1 MNTRIVQKLSVF
13 AAAMLMAFASC
24 VNDLDTLPLDKDVVI
39 SEDVYAKPENYKGV
53 LAKLYAGLAVSGQQ
67 GPHDMGDISG
77 LDEGFGQYLRA
88 YWYAQE
94 IPTDEAVLG
103 WNDGNLRDYHDMDW
117 TSNNEFVKA
126 LYYRVFYQISLCNE
140 FIRESSPEK
149 LAERGIPEASRTE
162 IALFR
167 EEARFLRALS
177 YWHALDLFGN
187 VPFVTEEDKVGAFF
201 PKQISRAD
209 LFRYVEDELLA
220 IESKLSAPGQIEY
233 GRADQGAVWTLLAKL
248 YLNAEVY
255 IKQPKYTESLTY
267 SKKVIGAGYTLENK
281 YQNLFLADNHKSK
294 ENIFTITQDGLYTR
308 TWGGT
313 TFIIHAAVGGSMVPG
328 NFGISGPWAGLRVT
342 KQFVSKF
349 MNIDGLKSASVA
361 TKSGMA
367 YPVIYVPGGY
377 QKNAGYS
384 AGDWDPASAPNL
396 ASVNSDKNYEG
407 YIYFS
412 KDGDEY
418 KFTEGPNWNVNW
430 GDNDA
435 DGTLESSGAN
445 LKAPKAGL
453 YKINV
458 NLNDMLVKSVKT
470 DWGVIG
476 DATPTG
482 WDSDTNM
489 DFDPVKKEWKIIVE
503 LKKGAFKFRANDG
516 WDINLGDKGA
526 DGILEYGAD
535 NIAIAAAGKYEIK
548 LKLGTPDYTYTV
560 SKFSSD
566 GRQMFYTDGQQIEID
581 DLFEF
586 THGYAI
592 TKWKNITSTGQN
604 GSDLTHCDTDF
615 PMFRLADVYLMYA
628 EAVLRGGTGGDA
640 ATALNYV
647 NQIRTR
653 AYGDNGGNIASS
665 DLNLDF
671 LLNERARELYWEAH
685 RRTDLIRFGK
695 FSGYK
700 YIWAWKGA
708 VKDGK
713 ATDAK
718 FDLYPI
724 PASDIIANPNLKQN
738 TGY

>member
-1 MNTRIVQKLSVF
+1 MNTRIYQKISVF
-13 AAAMLMAFASC
+13 VIIAITALTSC
-24 VNDLDTLPLDKDVVI
+24 VNDLDTLPLDKDVITSV
-39 SEDVYAKPENYKGV
+39 DVYAKPENYKGV

-67 GPHDMGDISG
+67 GAAGMNDLSG

-88 YWYAQE
+88 YWYVQE
-94 IPTDEAVLG
+94 LPTDEAVLG

-117 TSNNEFVKA
+117 TSNNEFISNM
-126 LYYRVFYQISLCNE
+126 YYRVFYQISLCNE
-140 FIRESSPEK
+140 FIRESAPEK
-149 LAERGIPEASRTE
+149 LAERGIPEASQTE

-201 PKQISRAD
+201 PEQISRAD
-209 LFRYVEDELLA
+209 LFKYVETELLA
-220 IESKLSAPGQIEY
+220 IESKLTAPGQIEY

-267 SKKVIGAGYTLENK
+267 SKKVIAAGYTLENK

-294 ENIFTITQDGLYTR
+294 EIIFTITQDGLYTK

-313 TFIIHAAVGGSMVPG
+313 TFIVHAAVGGTMKPAD
-328 NFGISGPWAGLRVT
+328 FGINGGWGGLRTT

-349 MNIDGLKSASVA
+349 MNIAGLKSASV
-361 TKSGMA
+361 TKSAEA

-377 QKNAGYS
+377 QKAAGYS
-384 AGDWDPASAPNL
+384 AGDWDPASAPTL

-407 YIYFS
+407 YVYFS
-412 KDGDEY
+412 KDGDKY
-418 KFTEGPNWNVNW
+418 KFTAGPNWDVNW
-430 GDNDA
+430 GDNGA
-435 DGTLESSGAN
+435 NGTLEAGGADIA
-445 LKAPKAGL
+445 APAAGL

-458 NLNDMLVKSVKT
+458 NLNDLLVTSVKT
-470 DWGVIG
+470 NWGIIG

-489 DFDPVKKEWKIIVE
+489 DFDPVTKEWKVIIE
-503 LKKGAFKFRANDG
+503 LKAGKIKFRANDG
-516 WDINLGDKGA
+516 WDINLGDTRANGN
-526 DGILEYGAD
+526 LEYGGTDIVVAQ
-535 NIAIAAAGKYEIK
+535 AGKYEIK

-566 GRQMFYTDGQQIEID
+566 GRQMFYTDGQTLEIEN
-581 DLFEF
+581 LFEF
-586 THGYAI
+586 TNGYAVS
-592 TKWKNITSTGQN
+592 KWKNVTSAGKA
-604 GSDLTHCDTDF
+604 GSDQTHTDNDF

-628 EAVLRGGTGGDA
+628 EAVLRGGAGGDA
-640 ATALNYV
+640 GTALNYV

-653 AYGDNGGNIASS
+653 AYGDNGGNIASGE
-665 DLNLDF
+665 LTLDF

-695 FSGYK
+695 FSGDK

-724 PASDIIANPNLKQN
+724 PASDVVANPNLKQN